1 MSAIARRRRQRTI
14 AMLLVTLA
22 VLFAVPALGYV
33 GVRALLDSTG
43 GTDARADNLPIQT
56 FPPTPSALYLTT
68 DPTGALSS
76 ATVFVLQPSF
86 AGGSIIPIAVNA
98 DIGFTPDNRQSLQ
111 DVFAAGGVDAALLA
125 VESLTL
131 ITINVVEVADEAEV
145 TGLLLPFAPL
155 TVQLVADVATSS
167 PDDLTAQPITAGT
180 ALLDARAAAKVLTEP
195 AASSAGGQ
203 TGHRAN
209 VEALWAAVSASVGG
223 GRPGS
228 PVTTTAPTTWDAFT
242 AALFSGPAPS
252 RGIAVQPLEGDE
264 NPAAK
269 DVVQIDR
276 ADAVFVF
283 ASIAP
288 GSMSG
293 PSPGLLFRLEAPQ
306 GYDAAVKSTI
316 EKLLFLGANIVSVDT
331 NVAPRPDTVF
341 LVPDDVNRDEA
352 MQTNGIFGSVVFE
365 DPTVRIDGVDL
376 TVVLGTDY
384 LAKAS
389 S

>member
-1 MSAIARRRRQRTI
+1 VSAIARRRRQRTV
-14 AMLLVTLA
+14 AMLVVTLL
-22 VLFAVPALGYV
+22 VLFAVPALGFV

-56 FPPTPSALYLTT
+56 FPATPTALYLAT

-76 ATVFVLQPSF
+76 ATVFVLQPSL

-98 DIGFTPDNRQSLQ
+98 DIGFTPESRQSLQ
-111 DVFAAGGVDAALLA
+111 EVFAAGGVDAAVLA

-131 ITINVVEVADEAEV
+131 ITINVVEVADEASV
-145 TGLLLPFAPL
+145 TGLLLPFAPV
-155 TVQLVADVATSS
+155 TVELVADVAMAS
-167 PDDLTAQPITAGT
+167 PDDMTAQPLTAGT
-180 ALLDARAAAKVLTEP
+180 AVLDARAAAKVLTEP

-203 TGHRAN
+203 TGHRTN
-209 VEALWAAVSASVGG
+209 VEALWAAVSAMVGG

-228 PVTTTAPTTWDAFT
+228 AFATAPPATWDAFA
-242 AALFSGPAPS
+242 AALFAGPAPS

-264 NPAAK
+264 NPDGK
-269 DVVQIDR
+269 DVVQLDR

-283 ASIAP
+283 ASVAP

-306 GYDAAVKSTI
+306 GYDAAVKTTI
-316 EKLLFLGANIVSVDT
+316 ERLLFLGANIVSVDT

-352 MQTNGIFGSVVFE
+352 MQTNGIFGSVSFE

-384 LAKAS
+384 LDKAS

>member
-1 MSAIARRRRQRTI
+1 MSAIAERRRRRTI
-14 AMLLVTLA
+14 TMVAVTALVVLAMPV
-22 VLFAVPALGYV
+22 LGYV
-33 GVRALLDSTG
+33 GARAVLDSTG
-43 GTDARADNLPIQT
+43 GTDAQADNLPIQPL
-56 FPPTPSALYLTT
+56 PPTPTALYLTT

-76 ATVFVLQPSF
+76 AAVFVLQPTMV
-86 AGGSIIPIAVNA
+86 GGSIIPLAVNA
-98 DIGFTPDNRQSLQ
+98 DIGFAPEARQSLQ
-111 DVFAAGGVDAALLA
+111 DVFAQGGVDAAVLA

-131 ITINVVEVADEAEV
+131 VTINHVEVADESTVA
-145 TGLLLPFAPL
+145 GFLLPFVPL
-155 TVQLVADVATSS
+155 TVDLVADVAATS
-167 PDDLTAQPITAGT
+167 PDDADAPPIPAGT
-180 ALLDARAAAKVLTEP
+180 AVLDAGAAAKVLTEP
-195 AASSAGGQ
+195 AAPSAAGQ
-203 TGHRAN
+203 NGHRAN
-209 VEALWAAVSASVGG
+209 SEALWAAVSMAAGG
-223 GRPGS
+223 GRPTGATGA
-228 PVTTTAPTTWDAFT
+228 VPTNFTEFT
-242 AALFSGPAPS
+242 AALFAGPAPS
-252 RGIAVQPLEGDE
+252 RGIAVLPLEGDE
-264 NPAAK
+264 NPNGV
-269 DVVQIDR
+269 DVVQVDR

-288 GSMSG
+288 ASMSG
-293 PSPGLLFRLEAPQ
+293 PSPGLLFRIEAPP

-352 MQTNGIFGSVVFE
+352 MQTNGIFGSVSFE